1 MTYRSAFRPAL
12 FENQVV
18 LVTGAGSGIGRC
30 IAHEAVALEARVALV
45 GRTRAK
51 LDAVA
56 AELGGPGRR
65 VFVHACDLRQ
75 EDAVQAMIAAVLGW
89 GGRLDGLVNN
99 AGGQFPQPLREMSL
113 NGWNAVV
120 ANNMTATFLVSRE
133 AYRQWMEA
141 NGGAIVNISAD
152 WDPGMPG
159 MAHASAARAGQ
170 HNLTQTASVEWA
182 HSGVR
187 VNCVIPGF
195 IASSGMDRYPEAAH
209 GVLRAAAKRVPLKRH
224 GVEAEVS
231 ACVLFLLSEAASY
244 VSGAFLRV
252 DGALH
257 NVSPTSFYETPDHA
271 RSKPYNGFPLAT
283 RPKALS

>member
-1 MTYRSAFRPAL
+1 MTYRSVFRPGL
-12 FENQVV
+12 FDGQVA

-30 IAHEAVALEARVALV
+30 IAHELAALGARVALV
-45 GRTRAK
+45 GRTAAK
-51 LDAVA
+51 LEAVA
-56 AELGGPGRR
+56 AELGGDPAR
-65 VFVHACDLRQ
+65 VFAHACDLRQ
-75 EDAVQAMIAAVLGW
+75 EEAVKAMVAAVLEW
-89 GGRLDGLVNN
+89 GGRLDQLVNN
-99 AGGQFPQPLREMSL
+99 AGGQFPTTLRDLSL

-159 MAHASAARAGQ
+159 LAHASAARAGQ
-170 HNLTQTASVEWA
+170 HNFTNTASVEWA

-195 IASSGMDRYPEAAH
+195 IASSGMDRYPEAARP
-209 GVLRAAAKRVPLKRH
+209 VLRAAARRVPMKRH

-231 ACVLFLLSEAASY
+231 AAVVFLLSEAAAY
-244 VSGAFLRV
+244 VTGAFVRV
-252 DGALH
+252 DGGLH
-257 NVSPTSFYETPDHA
+257 NVSPTSFYEVPDHDRA
-271 RSKPYNGFPLAT
+271 KPYNGFPLAR
-283 RPKALS
+283 RPEALG